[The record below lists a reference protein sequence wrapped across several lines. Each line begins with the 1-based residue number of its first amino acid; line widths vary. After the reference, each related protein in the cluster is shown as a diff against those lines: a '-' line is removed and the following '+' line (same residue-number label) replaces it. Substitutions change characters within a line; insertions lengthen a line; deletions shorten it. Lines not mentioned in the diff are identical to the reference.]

1 MSENPLRKILE
12 GIADDMTFRETMQKH
27 LLYQRQ
33 AIQERTQNW
42 KDVYGRVFADYS
54 EQHRQRRVDL
64 GLAVRPSQ
72 GADSMLVMDS
82 YDGMMQR
89 IDDVI
94 KGNTGEI
101 FFNDEAKKAVAKA
114 HNILGVGK
122 NKVKREFFGISEDEE
137 KHHAEMWEKD
147 LNDTLQRLVV
157 QFSQKDINLE
167 DLAL

>member
-1 MSENPLRKILE
+1 MSNPIRDILE

-33 AIQERTQNW
+33 AMMERTQNW
-42 KDVYGRVFADYS
+42 KDVYGRVFAEYS

-64 GLAVRPSQ
+64 GLAVRPVQ

-94 KGNTGEI
+94 KGNTAEI

-122 NKVKREFFGISEDEE
+122 KKVKREFFGISEDEE
-137 KHHAEMWEKD
+137 QWHADEWEKD
-147 LNDTLQRLVV
+147 LNDSLQRLSA
-157 QFSQKDINLE
+157 QFSQKDIDME
-167 DLAL
+167 DLTL